1 MTYII
6 KGKVIAYNITKEW
19 VIILNEVKFRKR
31 LTELREICGVSARE
45 MSLSLGQNACYINN
59 IENGRGN
66 PSLLSF
72 FNICDYLKI
81 TPAEFFDTENSNPVQ
96 LNELITKLK
105 KLNAKQL
112 ETLSAFV
119 EQMLGCN

>member
-59 IENGRGN
+59 IERK
-66 PSLLSF
+66 SV
-72 FNICDYLKI
+72 
-81 TPAEFFDTENSNPVQ
+81 TV
-96 LNELITKLK
+96 KLF
-105 KLNAKQL
+105 QY
-112 ETLSAFV
+112 
-119 EQMLGCN
+119 M